1 MPTKKLI
8 IAGTVLLLVALV
20 IWANMADSPT
30 QGVSFDGSTGTAAG
44 LEKNLPTEERIPTP

>member
-20 IWANMADSPT
+20 IWANMADSPAK
-30 QGVSFDGSTGTAAG
+30 SISDGSTGASVG
-44 LEKNLPTEERIPTP
+44 LEKDLPTEQKIPTH